1 MGGEKSGT
9 LGANKT
15 LTSVGVIFHFKSMA
29 KMNKSQPNYDV
40 VVVGGGMVGAAAA
53 LGLAQTG
60 WSVALLEHEAPT
72 AFDTNSAP
80 DLRVSAIGCA
90 SVALLKQLQV
100 WPRVQQMRYAPYRRL
115 ETWEQQG
122 SQVIFDATSLALPE
136 LGFMVENR
144 VLQLALW
151 QQMEECPNLTLLC
164 PSRLQSMVRVDEHW
178 KVTLDAQQEIQGRLV
193 IGADG
198 ANSLVRR
205 LAGIGTSGW
214 QYRQSCMLITVETDT
229 AQQDTTWQ
237 QFFPTGPRA
246 FLPLFDN
253 WASLVWYDSPQR
265 IRQLQAM
272 PMPQL
277 SQEVAAAFPS
287 RLGAVK
293 AIAAGS
299 FPLVRRHAQQ
309 YVQPG
314 LVLLGDAAHT
324 INPLAGQGVNL
335 GYRDVDA
342 LLDVLNQAR
351 GQAELWHSEPVL
363 QRYQRRRRTDNLIM
377 QSGMDVFY
385 TAFSN
390 NLPAVKFVRN
400 LALMTAQRAGKLKE
414 HALKYALGL

>member
-1 MGGEKSGT
+1 
-9 LGANKT
+9 
-15 LTSVGVIFHFKSMA
+15 
-29 KMNKSQPNYDV
+29 MNKSQPNYDV

-53 LGLAQTG
+53 LGLAQIG
-60 WSVALLEHEAPT
+60 WSVALLEHDAP
-72 AFDTNSAP
+72 APFDKDSVP
-80 DLRVSAIGCA
+80 DLRVSALGCT
-90 SVALLKQLQV
+90 SVALLKQLGA
-100 WPRVQQMRYAPYRRL
+100 WPQVQQMRYAPYRRL
-115 ETWEQQG
+115 ETWEQPG
-122 SQVIFDATSLALPE
+122 SQVVFDAASLSLPE

-144 VLQLALW
+144 ILQLALW
-151 QQMEECPNLTLLC
+151 QQFAECPNLTLLC
-164 PSRLQSMVRVDEHW
+164 PSRLQSMVRIDDYW
-178 KVTLDAQQEIQGRLV
+178 KVTLNEQEEIQGRLV

-214 QYRQSCMLITVETDT
+214 QYRQSCMLITVETDVM
-229 AQQDTTWQ
+229 QQDTTWQ

-246 FLPLFDN
+246 FLPLFDH

-272 PMPQL
+272 SMAQL
-277 SQEVAAAFPS
+277 SQEIAAFFPS

-293 AIAAGS
+293 AIAAGA

-309 YVQPG
+309 YVKPG

-342 LLDVLNQAR
+342 LLEVLSQAR
-351 GQAELWHSEPVL
+351 ELAEPWHSEQVL
-363 QRYQRRRRTDNLIM
+363 LRYQRRRRTDNLMM
-377 QSGMDVFY
+377 QSGMDLFY

-390 NLPAVKFVRN
+390 DLPAVKFARN
-400 LALMTAQRAGKLKE
+400 LALMVAQRAGELKE
-414 HALKYALGL
+414 HALRYALGV

>member
-1 MGGEKSGT
+1 
-9 LGANKT
+9 
-15 LTSVGVIFHFKSMA
+15 MA

-53 LGLAQTG
+53 LGLAQAG
-60 WSVALLEHEAPT
+60 WSVALLEHEAPA
-72 AFDTNSAP
+72 AFDANSAP
-80 DLRVSAIGCA
+80 DLRVSAIGCT
-90 SVALLKQLQV
+90 SVSLLKQLKV

-115 ETWEQQG
+115 ETWEQPG
-122 SQVIFDATSLALPE
+122 SEVVFDAASLSLPE

-151 QQMEECPNLTLLC
+151 QQMAECPNLALLC
-164 PSRLQSMVRVDEHW
+164 PSRLQTMVRIDECW
-178 KVTLDAQQEIQGRLV
+178 NITLDAQQVIQGRLV

-214 QYRQSCMLITVETDT
+214 QYRQSCLLITVATDT

-272 PMPQL
+272 PMAQL
-277 SQEVAAAFPS
+277 NQEIAAAFPS
-287 RLGAVK
+287 RLGGCQSNCGRFFPIGSPSCAAVC
-293 AIAAGS
+293 AAGAGIT
-299 FPLVRRHAQQ
+299 RRCRPYH
-309 YVQPG
+309 QPIG
-314 LVLLGDAAHT
+314 RA
-324 INPLAGQGVNL
+324 GVNL

-342 LLDVLNQAR
+342 LLEVLNQAR
-351 GQAELWHSEPVL
+351 EQAEIWYSEPVL
-363 QRYQRRRRTDNLIM
+363 LRYQRRRRTDNLIM

-385 TAFSN
+385 TTFSN

-400 LALMTAQRAGKLKE
+400 LALMAAQRAGKLKE

>member
-1 MGGEKSGT
+1 
-9 LGANKT
+9 
-15 LTSVGVIFHFKSMA
+15 
-29 KMNKSQPNYDV
+29 MNKSQPNYDV

-60 WSVALLEHEAPT
+60 WSVALLEHEAP
-72 AFDTNSAP
+72 APFDTNSVP
-80 DLRVSAIGCA
+80 DLRVSAIGCT
-90 SVALLKQLQV
+90 SVTLLKQLGA
-100 WPRVQQMRYAPYRRL
+100 WSKVQQMRYAPYRRL
-115 ETWEQQG
+115 ETWEQPG
-122 SQVIFDATSLALPE
+122 SQVIFDAASLSLPE

-151 QQMEECPNLTLLC
+151 QQMAECQNLTLLC
-164 PSRLQSMVRVDEHW
+164 PSRLQSMVRVDDYW
-178 KVTLDAQQEIQGRLV
+178 KITLDAQQEIQGHLV
-193 IGADG
+193 VGADG

-205 LAGIGTSGW
+205 LASIGTSGW

-237 QFFPTGPRA
+237 QFFPSGPRA
-246 FLPLFDN
+246 FIPLFDH

-272 PMPQL
+272 PMTQL
-277 SQEVAAAFPS
+277 NQEIAAAFPS
-287 RLGAVK
+287 RLGEVK

-342 LLDVLNQAR
+342 LLNVLNQAR
-351 GQAELWHSEPVL
+351 ELAEPWYSEQVL
-363 QRYQRRRRTDNLIM
+363 LRYQRRRRTDNLVM
-377 QSGMDVFY
+377 QSGMDLFY

-390 NLPAVKFVRN
+390 DLPPVRFVRN
-400 LALMTAQRAGKLKE
+400 LALMAAQRAGKLKE
-414 HALKYALGL
+414 QALKYALGL

>member
-1 MGGEKSGT
+1 
-9 LGANKT
+9 
-15 LTSVGVIFHFKSMA
+15 
-29 KMNKSQPNYDV
+29 MNKSQPNYDV

-53 LGLAQTG
+53 LGLAQIG
-60 WSVALLEHEAPT
+60 WSVALLEHDAP
-72 AFDTNSAP
+72 APFDKDSVP
-80 DLRVSAIGCA
+80 DLRVSALGCT
-90 SVALLKQLQV
+90 SVALLKQLGA
-100 WPRVQQMRYAPYRRL
+100 WPQVQQMRYAPYRRL
-115 ETWEQQG
+115 ETWEQPG
-122 SQVIFDATSLALPE
+122 SQVVFDAASLSLPE

-144 VLQLALW
+144 ILQLALW
-151 QQMEECPNLTLLC
+151 QQFAECPNLTLLC
-164 PSRLQSMVRVDEHW
+164 PSRLQSMVRIDDYW
-178 KVTLDAQQEIQGRLV
+178 KVTLNEQEEIQGRLV

-214 QYRQSCMLITVETDT
+214 QYRQSCMLITVDTDVM
-229 AQQDTTWQ
+229 QQDTTWQ

-246 FLPLFDN
+246 FLPLFDH

-272 PMPQL
+272 SMAQL
-277 SQEVAAAFPS
+277 SQEIAAFFPS

-293 AIAAGS
+293 AIAAGA

-309 YVQPG
+309 YVKPG

-342 LLDVLNQAR
+342 LLEVLSQAR
-351 GQAELWHSEPVL
+351 ELAEPWHSEQVL
-363 QRYQRRRRTDNLIM
+363 LRYQRRRRTDNLMM
-377 QSGMDVFY
+377 QSGMDLFY

-390 NLPAVKFVRN
+390 DLPAVKFARN
-400 LALMTAQRAGKLKE
+400 LALMVAQRAGKLKE
-414 HALKYALGL
+414 HALRYALGV

>member
-115 ETWEQQG
+115 ETWEQPG

-229 AQQDTTWQ
+229 AKQDTTWQ

-272 PMPQL
+272 PMLQL

-351 GQAELWHSEPVL
+351 EQAELWHSEPVL